1 MADNGLNRARRG
13 LIASTDQLLGT
24 LDPNRLGDSFREIA
38 PALAA
43 TRAKARETTLD
54 FITSRASK
62 TVAEQVGV
70 DLGWEFLDR
79 SKWIGPEVNALYS
92 QRLSGVADWLIT
104 QQAAG
109 RDPQELTIWTK
120 YWQHQ
125 VAGSDVDKVA
135 RAATV
140 DMVGNTPVLGRMMR
154 VAEPKAC
161 AWCRGLATRGAVYY
175 TRDTALASGHA
186 HCRCEVV
193 EVTNDARIAYTRE
206 VGYESWEKSS
216 LSGEANPFP
225 QKGGSLRPPGGGPAL
240 RRPDPE
246 LFRPGAQTPER
257 RVAIEA
263 QLASYQ
269 QSIEQGKGSD
279 WMRTRMID
287 LADEL
292 DELDRLG
299 IGIAQPSAELSKLPQ
314 WHQSV
319 KDAAARLPRDRSMI
333 GKQAD
338 GSLDKI
344 DAKVFRSRDVV
355 PAPGPVAVEHV
366 NAILDAGRALDEEL
380 EQRIQARLAVDP
392 AEVDKARKA
401 VDKAWDKAW
410 DAYMEAFDE
419 LPPEFASSLDRNQLT
434 DVHKIQLRVK
444 WKAARGL
451 KATDPD
457 PFSEYEAAKKAFLEA
472 TSELGSNRYNDVV
485 REEALKLLQEVR
497 DMGNGTPLNYKASIG
512 KVDEK
517 AMALQAMRNAESVYP
532 SAWTD
537 TVSQKYESISLLRK
551 SRGYNSGGNTI
562 ALSMKRVQLTGGT
575 PMDDVATHELG
586 HTMEHAIPGLRTT
599 EWIYH
604 WMRSVPGYDPAVTP
618 VRPSKVSIYGSSK
631 EVAIADEWRE
641 LYSGKFYS
649 KNGYRAERDSYEIFT
664 TGIESLMTGSPYFNG
679 RSWDKLSELG
689 TDREFRSYILGVLS
703 VL

>member
-1 MADNGLNRARRG
+1 MADNALNRARRG
-13 LIASTDQLLGT
+13 LISSTDQLLST
-24 LDPNRLGDSFREIA
+24 LDPARLGDSFREIA
-38 PALAA
+38 PSLAA
-43 TRAKARETTLD
+43 TRAKAREATLD
-54 FITSRASK
+54 FVIERGRT
-62 TVAEQVGV
+62 TIAEQIGV

-104 QQAAG
+104 QQASG
-109 RDPQELTIWTK
+109 RDPKELTIWTK

-125 VAGSDVDKVA
+125 IAGSDVDKVA
-135 RAATV
+135 RGATV

-186 HCRCEVV
+186 HCRCEVI
-193 EVTNDARIAYTRE
+193 EVTNDARIAHTRE
-206 VGYESWEKSS
+206 VGYEAWENSTLSS
-216 LSGEANPFP
+216 ADNPFP
-225 QKGGSLRPPGGGPAL
+225 QKGGSLRPSKGGPVIPRL
-240 RRPDPE
+240 DPE
-246 LFRPGAQTPER
+246 LFKPGALTPER
-257 RVAIEA
+257 RVGIEA
-263 QLASYQ
+263 QLVSYQ
-269 QSIEQGKGSD
+269 QAIEQGQGTD
-279 WMRTRMID
+279 WMRAKMLE

-299 IGIAQPSAELSKLPQ
+299 IGIPQPGAKLPDLPQ
-314 WHQSV
+314 WHQRV
-319 KDAAARLPRDRSMI
+319 KDAAARLPQDRSMV

-338 GSLDKI
+338 GTLDTV

-355 PAPGPVAVEHV
+355 PAPGPVAVDHV

-380 EQRIQARLAVDP
+380 EQRIQARLISDP
-392 AEVDKARKA
+392 AEVERARKA
-401 VDKAWDKAW
+401 VDDAWDKAW
-410 DAYMEAFDE
+410 DAYMEAIDS
-419 LPPEFASSLDRNQLT
+419 LPPEVASGISRNELDESR
-434 DVHKIQLRVK
+434 KIFLRVK
-444 WKAARGL
+444 WKGDRGL

-457 PFSEYEAAKKAFLEA
+457 PFSSYEAAKKAFLEA
-472 TSELGSNRYNDVV
+472 SSELGSHRYNDVV

-497 DMGNGTPLNYKASIG
+497 DMGNGTALNYKASIS

-517 AMALQAMRNAESVYP
+517 AMAIEAMRRAESVYP

-537 TVSQKYESISLLRK
+537 AVAEKWGSITLLRK
-551 SRGYNSGGNTI
+551 SRGYNSGGSTI
-562 ALSMKRVQLTGGT
+562 ALSKKRVQLTGGT

-586 HTMEHAIPGLRTT
+586 HTMEHVIPGLRTS

-604 WMRSVPGYDPAVTP
+604 WLRSIPDYDPAVTP
-618 VRPSKVSIYGSSK
+618 VRPSKVGIYGSSK

-649 KNGYRAERDSYEIFT
+649 KNGMLANRDSYEIFT

-689 TDREFRSYILGVLS
+689 TDREFRSFILGVLS